1 MRCNHGR
8 ILGTGALL
16 PRQLPQPQDLL
27 PRTCQRATSLS
38 REPLRE
44 HHAGKKRRSQI
55 VVLRSALCVRLRNCS
70 LSRAG
75 RRQLGSGGRI
85 SFRGC
90 FCPSSNGDQV
100 VHAWLLRVRN
110 GKERKDKGETGTGH
124 LARQLVWLGSNKG
137 IKKRKRLT
145 PLRTDHRATPSKDF
159 PMTTRTSLLQGPR
172 NAWQELRK
180 TIAAQ
185 LCQSNES
192 TRDRARLIEQTR
204 IQTHRQASLIML
216 RWSCPADN
224 KKTQI
229 APRRGRASR
238 AHFKTKSKHLRGSCN
253 SLSLLLST
261 PTVDCSRW
269 SLFRRE

>member
-1 MRCNHGR
+1 MASKQRSDPRSGPCPRGTSLKSMRRPRKAWCMTRAQCRHLSSPRSSPRKCDISEKAIRASKFQKTRFATKNSQKHSGNTADSIPLGRVRCNHGR

-44 HHAGKKRRSQI
+44 HHASKKKRSQI

-100 VHAWLLRVRN
+100 VHAWLLFECAFARSAKTR
-110 GKERKDKGETGTGH
+110 
-124 LARQLVWLGSNKG
+124 ARQA
-137 IKKRKRLT
+137 
-145 PLRTDHRATPSKDF
+145 RAI
-159 PMTTRTSLLQGPR
+159 LQG
-172 NAWQELRK
+172 N
-180 TIAAQ
+180 
-185 LCQSNES
+185 
-192 TRDRARLIEQTR
+192 
-204 IQTHRQASLIML
+204 
-216 RWSCPADN
+216 SC
-224 KKTQI
+224 
-229 APRRGRASR
+229 
-238 AHFKTKSKHLRGSCN
+238 
-253 SLSLLLST
+253 
-261 PTVDCSRW
+261 V
-269 SLFRRE
+269 